1 MSGQP
6 IAALKVGLVSS
17 VGLSAAASCAAIR
30 AAVTN
35 HTPTRFINQAGE
47 WILAG
52 QVPLDPPWRGRKKLV
67 TMLRMAVEECLEG
80 VERFEAASVPL
91 LLCLAEASRQGRLD
105 GLDEYLFGELQ
116 RELSLEFHATLSG
129 VIPSGRVSVVRALSR
144 ARTLLHEQR
153 VPYVLIAAA
162 DSLLVGPTL
171 ARYES
176 ESRLLTP
183 LNPDG
188 FIPGEAGGALLIARE
203 PGRQPSLVCEGLG
216 FATERAFLGSDEP
229 LRAEGMREAMKRA
242 LLEADCG
249 LHDVDFRVTDNSGEQ
264 YYFKEAAL
272 AVSRTLRRRKE
283 EFEIWHPADC
293 IGEVGAAI
301 GTVSVAV
308 ALTACI
314 KGYSPGARILM
325 HAGNDAGDRGA
336 VVWRYEGTV

>member
-1 MSGQP
+1 VNGQP
-6 IAALKVGLVSS
+6 IAAVKAGLVSS

-35 HTPTRFINQAGE
+35 HTPTRFINEAGE

-67 TMLRMAVEECLEG
+67 TMLRMAVEECIDG
-80 VERFEAASVPL
+80 VEQFNAASVPVM
-91 LLCLAEASRQGRLD
+91 LCLAESSRHGRLE
-105 GLDEYLFGELQ
+105 GLDENVLGELQ
-116 RELSLEFHATLSG
+116 RDLSLKFHATLSG
-129 VIPSGRVSVVRALSR
+129 VIASGRVSVVRALSQ
-144 ARTLLHEQR
+144 ARTLLHQHR

-176 ESRLLTP
+176 EGRLLTP
-183 LNPDG
+183 LNSDG

-203 PGRQPSLVCEGLG
+203 PGRLPSLVCEGLG
-216 FATERAFLGSDEP
+216 FATERAVLGSDEP
-229 LRAEGMREAMKRA
+229 FRAEGMKEAMKRA
-242 LLEADCG
+242 LLEANCG

-283 EFEIWHPADC
+283 EFDIWHPADC
-293 IGEVGAAI
+293 LGEVGAAI
-301 GTVSVAV
+301 GAASVAV
-308 ALTACI
+308 ALTACV
-314 KGYSPGARILM
+314 KGYSPGARILI
-325 HAGNDAGDRGA
+325 HAGNDAGDRG
-336 VVWRYEGTV
+336 VSVWRYEGTA